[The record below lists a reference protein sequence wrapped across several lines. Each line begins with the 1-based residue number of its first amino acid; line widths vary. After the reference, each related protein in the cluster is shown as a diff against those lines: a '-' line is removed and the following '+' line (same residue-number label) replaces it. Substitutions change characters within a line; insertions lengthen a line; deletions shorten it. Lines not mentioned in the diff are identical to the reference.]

1 MIPAVTERLLVVL
14 AALNMMIAVGAGAFG
29 AHGLKNVLSSD
40 MLAIWHTAVT
50 YQVMHAL
57 GMFIIA
63 LLIPRLGQPLLGV
76 AGAVMLAGIVIFSG
90 SLYALALSGVRVL
103 GAITPI
109 GGVAFL
115 VAWAMVAWAAYRA
128 S

>member
-1 MIPAVTERLLVVL
+1 MISAMTERLLVIL

-57 GMFIIA
+57 GMFVIA
-63 LLIPRLGQPLLGV
+63 LLIPRLGQPLLGM
-76 AGAVMLAGIVIFSG
+76 AGAVMLGGIVIFSG
-90 SLYALALSGVRVL
+90 SLYALALSGIRVL

>member
-1 MIPAVTERLLVVL
+1 MTERLLVIL

-29 AHGLKNVLSSD
+29 AHGLKNILTPD
-40 MLAIWHTAVT
+40 MLAVWHTAVT

-57 GMFIIA
+57 GMFAIA
-63 LLIPRLGQPLLGV
+63 LLMPRLGQPLLGM
-76 AGAVMLAGIVIFSG
+76 AGAVMLAGIVVFSG
-90 SLYALALSGVRVL
+90 SLYTLALSGVRML

-115 VAWAMVAWAAYRA
+115 AGWLCLAWAALK

>member
-1 MIPAVTERLLVVL
+1 MTERLLLIL
-14 AALNMMIAVGAGAFG
+14 AALNMMVAVGAGAFG
-29 AHGLKNVLSSD
+29 AHGLKQVLSSD

-57 GMFIIA
+57 GMFVIA

-90 SLYALALSGVRVL
+90 SLYALALSGVRML

-115 VAWAMVAWAAYRA
+115 AAWGMVAWAAYRA

>member
-57 GMFIIA
+57 GMFAIA

-90 SLYALALSGVRVL
+90 SLYALALSGIRVL

-109 GGVAFL
+109 GGLAFL